1 MSEKLTEGQLQEIVD
16 FSQGILAAQGF
27 YSPWMQ
33 NQLMNQLN
41 NNPNIPSID
50 KIKKALSEYTNSAEE
65 LQGYVEFMQKWD
77 MIFAR
82 TLRSY
87 ADILSFDLQIV
98 PQGDY
103 TVEELQSKE
112 FQKDKEKIYK
122 FLDAFDYKAEFH
134 KMCVE
139 VMRHEIVYTWFR
151 KTKWGNQGMKGTLQI
166 MPQKYCML
174 TGYWEKGLLFDFDMN
189 YFLNPGVDIDGFDPI
204 FKQYFNEMFVN
215 GEGYKNYIPTNPL
228 DNRDGTYALWHQT
241 SPADGA
247 YAFKF
252 DMSNFNATPFL
263 SPFLKPSFLNDEVA
277 GLQESKDM
285 LEAYGI
291 LAGQIR
297 LFDNAKAG
305 TKSDQFAIS
314 PKVLGNFMGAV
325 KNGLQNNI
333 KAVALPLENIDFYQ
347 YQDNNPSMYSD
358 YLSTTAGTGSG
369 LSRVLYS
376 SDRMSSAEIQYA
388 AETQY
393 NIMKPLYYQFEN
405 FLNYFGNKL
414 TRKFKFSFILDGCS
428 YDFEKEKRVE
438 RILKLADKGMI
449 LDPTAYAF
457 IVNMRPQEFER
468 SLKSAYVSQW
478 FKNLGLF
485 PNANTTSGNTEQN
498 TESTGRPRLDE
509 TEISE
514 SGEMNRDV

>member
-1 MSEKLTEGQLQEIVD
+1 MPEELTRGQLQDIVD

-33 NQLMNQLN
+33 NQLMKQLN
-41 NNPNIPSID
+41 NNPNIPSLD
-50 KIKKALSEYTNSAEE
+50 KIKKALYSYIDAGEE
-65 LQGYVEFMQKWD
+65 IQGYVEFMQKWD

-87 ADILSFDLQIV
+87 SDILSFDLQIA
-98 PQGDY
+98 PMGDY
-103 TVEELQSKE
+103 TEEELNSDE
-112 FQKDKEKIYK
+112 YAKDRAKIYK

-134 KMCVE
+134 KMCIE

-174 TGYWEKGLLFDFDMN
+174 TGYWEKGLLYDFNMA
-189 YFLNPGVDIDGFDPI
+189 YFLNPGVDIDGFDPV
-204 FKQYFNEMFVN
+204 FKQYFNEMFED
-215 GEGYKNYIPTNPL
+215 GDRYRNYIPTNPL
-228 DNRDGTYALWHQT
+228 DSRDGTYALWHQT
-241 SPADGA
+241 SPADGSW
-247 YAFKF
+247 AFKF
-252 DMSNFNATPFL
+252 DMSNFNDVPFL
-263 SPFLKPSFLNDEVA
+263 APFLKPSFADDEIEA
-277 GLQESKDM
+277 LQRSKDM

-291 LAGQIR
+291 LAGEIK

-325 KNGLQNNI
+325 KAGLQTNVH
-333 KAVALPLENIDFYQ
+333 AVAMPLENVDFYQ
-347 YQDNNPSMYSD
+347 FEDKNPDMYSN
-358 YLSTTAGTGSG
+358 YLSNTAGVGSG
-369 LSRVLYS
+369 LSRVIYS

-393 NIMKPLYYQFEN
+393 HLMKPLYAQFEN

-414 TRKFKFSFILDGCS
+414 TKKYKFSFILDGCS
-428 YDFEKEKRVE
+428 YEYDKQARFDR
-438 RILKLADKGMI
+438 LMKLSDKGLI

-457 IVNMRPQEFER
+457 AFNMRPQEFER
-468 SLKSAYVSQW
+468 SLKSSYTSKW
-478 FKNLGLF
+478 FTKLGLF
-485 PNANTTSGNTEQN
+485 PNANTTSGNSDN
-498 TESTGRPRLDE
+498 SGGRLTVSD
-509 TEISE
+509 TEISD
-514 SGEMNRDV
+514 SGEMNRNE